1 MTIDVLMTVPF
12 LPSCE
17 EALDRTYTLH
27 RLWQQADTRDFL
39 KRSGRGIR
47 AMATDGAFGCPAWV
61 MNLLPDLEIIGNFGV
76 GYDSVDIPAAKD
88 RGIVVT
94 NTPDV
99 LNDAVAEM
107 AVGLMLALGRQIAAA
122 DRFIRADRWLEGNH
136 PLTREFRGSTVGI
149 VGLGRIGKEI
159 AVRASAMKATVVYH
173 GRSQQPGVPYRYFP
187 DLAAMAAECDWL
199 VIAVPGGAGTHGLV
213 SRDVLEAL
221 GPDGMFVNV
230 ARGSVVDQHALVE
243 MLQSGALAGA
253 ALDVFADEPSVPEEL
268 FGMDHVVLSP
278 HMASAT
284 HRTRWEMGDLVVRNL
299 AAHFAGESVL
309 TPVT

>member
-12 LPSCE
+12 QPSCE

-27 RLWQQADTRDFL
+27 RLWQQADAQDFL
-39 KRSGRGIR
+39 ERSGRGIR
-47 AMATDGAFGCPAWV
+47 AVATDGAFGCPAWV
-61 MNLLPDLEIIGNFGV
+61 MDLLPDLEIIGNFGV

-107 AVGLMLALGRQIAAA
+107 AIGLMLALGRQIATA
-122 DRFIRADRWLEGNH
+122 DRFIRAGRWLEGNH

-159 AVRASAMKATVVYH
+159 AVRANAMKATVVYH
-173 GRSQQPGVPYRYFP
+173 GRSQQPGVPYRYFA

-199 VIAVPGGAGTHGLV
+199 VVAVPGGVGTQGLV
-213 SRDVLEAL
+213 SRDVLAAL
-221 GPDGMFVNV
+221 GPDGMVVNV

-243 MLQSGALAGA
+243 LLQSGALAGA
-253 ALDVFADEPSVPEEL
+253 ALDVFADEPNVPPDL
-268 FGMDHVVLSP
+268 FGMDHVVMSP
-278 HMASAT
+278 HIASAT

-299 AAHFAGESVL
+299 AAHFAGESLL